1 MGDGAAVGLEP
12 ELMRRAVAFA
22 AFAAAAVVLGLA
34 VGVLARGDGEDPL
47 RAEAPL
53 TTQDPVVV
61 ASRVEPDGAFFGEPV
76 VARVDVQVDAT
87 QVDPD
92 RVRVDAIFDPYTAAG
107 ERTVERVDSGRTT
120 RLTFRYPLRCLGEGC
135 DPASD
140 RGLVEFEP
148 GRVSYMYRDA
158 SREDRRLGEE
168 IDWAPFIVSG
178 RVGQDAVRDIR
189 WRAEPSPLAA
199 VTYRVE
205 PRTAG
210 IVLLVLAVSLAALA
224 AALAW
229 LIWGRRGGSE
239 ADSESIPQ
247 TPLAVVLAAARAA
260 ARNGDVPKRRRA
272 LESVARELRSAG
284 LGDLAV
290 EARTLAWSPQEA
302 TSADVEQLA
311 RRAEVEVEAAR

>member
-1 MGDGAAVGLEP
+1 
-12 ELMRRAVAFA
+12 MRRAVAFA
-22 AFAAAAVVLGLA
+22 AFAAAAVVVGLA
-34 VGVLARGDGEDPL
+34 VGVLARGDGEEPL
-47 RAEAPL
+47 RAGAAL
-53 TTQDPVVV
+53 AQDPVAV
-61 ASRVEPDGAFFGEPV
+61 ASRVEPDGAFFGQPV

-87 QVDPD
+87 QVDPA
-92 RVRVDAIFDPYTAAG
+92 RVRVDAVFDPYTAAG
-107 ERTVERVDSGRTT
+107 PRTVERVDSGRTT

-148 GRVSYMYRDA
+148 GRVSYLYRDA

-168 IDWAPFIVSG
+168 IDWAPFVVTG

-189 WRAEPSPLAA
+189 WRAEQSPLAA

-205 PRTAG
+205 PRTTG
-210 IVLLVLAVSLAALA
+210 IVLLALAVALAALA

-229 LIWGRRGGSE
+229 LVWGRRRGGE
-239 ADSESIPQ
+239 ADSEATAQ
-247 TPLAVVLAAARAA
+247 APLALVLAAARAA

-284 LGDLAV
+284 FGDLAV

-311 RRAEVEVEAAR
+311 RRAELEVEAAR

>member
-1 MGDGAAVGLEP
+1 
-12 ELMRRAVAFA
+12 MRRAIAFA
-22 AFAAAAVVLGLA
+22 AFAAAAVVVGLA
-34 VGVLARGDGEDPL
+34 VGVLARGDGEEPL
-47 RAEAPL
+47 GAGAPL
-53 TTQDPVVV
+53 TTQEPVAVT
-61 ASRVEPDGAFFGEPV
+61 SQVEPDGVFFGQPV
-76 VARVDVQVDAT
+76 VARVDVQVDAR
-87 QVDPD
+87 QVDPG
-92 RVRVDAIFDPYTAAG
+92 RVRVDAVFDPYTAAG
-107 ERTVERVDSGRTT
+107 PRTVERVDSGGTT

-148 GRVSYMYRDA
+148 GRVSYLYRDA

-168 IDWAPFIVSG
+168 IDWAPFVVTG

-189 WRAEPSPLAA
+189 WRAEQSSLAA

-205 PRTAG
+205 PRTTA
-210 IVLLVLAVSLAALA
+210 IVLLALAVALAALA

-229 LIWGRRGGSE
+229 LVWGRGRGSE
-239 ADSESIPQ
+239 TDAEASAQ
-247 TPLAVVLAAARAA
+247 APLALVLAAARAA

-284 LGDLAV
+284 FGDLAV

-302 TSADVEQLA
+302 TSADVEELA
-311 RRAEVEVEAAR
+311 SRAELEVEAAR

>member
-1 MGDGAAVGLEP
+1 
-12 ELMRRAVAFA
+12 MRRAVAFA
-22 AFAAAAVVLGLA
+22 AFAAAAVVVGLA
-34 VGVLARGDGEDPL
+34 VGVLARGDGEEPL
-47 RAEAPL
+47 GAGVPL
-53 TTQDPVVV
+53 TQDPVAV
-61 ASRVEPDGAFFGEPV
+61 ASRVEPDGAFFGQPV

-87 QVDPD
+87 QVDPA
-92 RVRVDAIFDPYTAAG
+92 RVRVDAVFDPYTAAG
-107 ERTVERVDSGRTT
+107 PRTVERVDSGGTT

-148 GRVSYMYRDA
+148 GRVSYLYRDA
-158 SREDRRLGEE
+158 SRQDRRLGEE
-168 IDWAPFIVSG
+168 IDWAPFVVTG

-189 WRAEPSPLAA
+189 WRAEQSPLAA

-205 PRTAG
+205 PRTTG
-210 IVLLVLAVSLAALA
+210 IVLLALSVALAALA

-229 LIWGRRGGSE
+229 LVWGRRRGSE
-239 ADSESIPQ
+239 ADSEAMAQ
-247 TPLAVVLAAARAA
+247 APLALVLAAARAA

-284 LGDLAV
+284 FGDLAV

-311 RRAEVEVEAAR
+311 RRAELEVEAAR